1 EAGGGSYSKGEGDA
15 IEVLDAPAA
24 ASAAAA
30 AAAAAASE
38 EDEEERADSVS
49 SEATSLSSS
58 PEDMD
63 GDGGGGSPRSC
74 FSLSTAATSD
84 RLPPGMRLGPA
95 SRVIHGKPPAA
106 AAAVAAPASATAV
119 ATLVPSTPHIIK
131 PGGMHSSVS
140 GSNGAR
146 QQKSTGANLFEF
158 AASIMRGNSSS
169 GGGGPGR
176 GWGGGGRGAA
186 GWSDVRGGGPG
197 GKGGGSTSASGVRGG
212 GENMATPGWFD
223 QTPFSTPG
231 GGGGGVHY
239 PAHSAT
245 AQGAL
250 AETVELAL
258 GRGRTTTASRGQGA
272 GGLFDNRGEGGGAAT
287 GNGMEGYLDIRSA
300 RQAMI
305 LANTFFKTEKG
316 GGSANEGEGG
326 GVDSKGGG
334 GRQGRTYLLRELRD
348 HPLWKHPRFWH
359 EALMLGVKEQL
370 QEGPA
375 NASRWDDL
383 HGEARREAVAR
394 THNVV
399 FSQLASIAFNM
410 LECGVDGAR
419 VRSDVTRKCRESQ
432 LGEAQ
437 VQDLLRDLDRRI
449 RLSDGDPAD
458 EGLQAYSLTS
468 PASDGK
474 NPPRTGTSRPATSAV
489 GVSSAASGVVPS
501 GSSTKTKKAFAAGT
515 PAAYSTTA
523 NVPARARSR
532 SAAAVGESNTTAV
545 AVAAASGRKFA
556 ASDEALAGRGGSVV
570 VDLPRAVPV
579 DISPLNAA
587 AAAAAASGGLH
598 GDSPAGHFEQGL
610 PNVVSELIRVCVSD
624 KDEYREDAWRAVVRL
639 ALAGAENDDSR
650 TRESSSNEISPPPP
664 SKAASTGGGASS
676 GPPGGVTSGPVARAA
691 AADGEERQIIPATE
705 GLPSERTALAP
716 SLSGRLAAAFSRS
729 LAKATGDAPGDAAP
743 ASAVGERVS
752 QDAAAAAAAAVNNPS
767 VGGPAHQSA
776 VRVLFPT
783 ADGSSISSSAM
794 EALSPGGDASGT
806 RERAGTSVSQAA
818 FTAGTRERA
827 GTSVSQAAVTAG
839 TRERARTAVS
849 QAAVTAGTRERAG
862 TSVSQAA
869 ATVTA
874 VTRERAGTSV
884 SQAAVTAVTRER
896 ADTSVSQ
903 AAATAEMTNDEEYDM
918 L

>member
-1 EAGGGSYSKGEGDA
+1 
-15 IEVLDAPAA
+15 
-24 ASAAAA
+24 
-30 AAAAAASE
+30 
-38 EDEEERADSVS
+38 
-49 SEATSLSSS
+49 
-58 PEDMD
+58 
-63 GDGGGGSPRSC
+63 
-74 FSLSTAATSD
+74 
-84 RLPPGMRLGPA
+84 MRLGPA

-119 ATLVPSTPHIIK
+119 ATPVPSTPHVIK
-131 PGGMHSSVS
+131 PGGRHSSVS
-140 GSNGAR
+140 DRNGAR

-176 GWGGGGRGAA
+176 GWGGGARGAA

-197 GKGGGSTSASGVRGG
+197 GKGGATSSVSMGASGVRGTQAG
-212 GENMATPGWFD
+212 GNGGGNMATPGWFD

-231 GGGGGVHY
+231 GGGGGGGGHY

-258 GRGRTTTASRGQGA
+258 GRGRTPAASRGQGA
-272 GGLFDNRGEGGGAAT
+272 GGLFDNRGEGGGTAA
-287 GNGMEGYLDIRSA
+287 GNGIEGYLDIRSA

-316 GGSANEGEGG
+316 GGSAKGGEAG
-326 GVDSKGGG
+326 GVDSKSGG

-375 NASRWDDL
+375 NASGRWDDL

-437 VQDLLRDLDRRI
+437 VQELLRDLDRRI

-474 NPPRTGTSRPATSAV
+474 NPPRTGTIRPATSAV
-489 GVSSAASGVVPS
+489 GGSPAAAGVVPS
-501 GSSTKTKKAFAAGT
+501 ASSTKTKTAFAAGT
-515 PAAYSTTA
+515 PAADSTTA
-523 NVPARARSR
+523 IVPARARSR
-532 SAAAVGESNTTAV
+532 SAAAVGEGNTTAV
-545 AVAAASGRKFA
+545 AVAAASRRKFA
-556 ASDEALAGRGGSVV
+556 ASDAALAGGGGSVV
-570 VDLPRAVPV
+570 VDLPR
-579 DISPLNAA
+579 NAA
-587 AAAAAASGGLH
+587 AAAAGGGLN
-598 GDSPAGHFEQGL
+598 GDSPSGDLEQGL

-650 TRESSSNEISPPPP
+650 TRESSSSEISPPPP
-664 SKAASTGGGASS
+664 SKAVSTGGGASP
-676 GPPGGVTSGPVARAA
+676 GPPGGVSSGPVERAA
-691 AADGEERQIIPATE
+691 AADGEERQIVPATD
-705 GLPSERTALAP
+705 GLPAERNALAP

-743 ASAVGERVS
+743 APAAGRRVS
-752 QDAAAAAAAAVNNPS
+752 QDAAAAVAAAANHSS
-767 VGGPAHQSA
+767 VEGAAHKSA
-776 VRVLFPT
+776 ARVLFPT
-783 ADGSSISSSAM
+783 TDGSSSSSAM
-794 EALSPGGDASGT
+794 KALSPGGDASGT
-806 RERAGTSVSQAA
+806 RERARTSVSPETA
-818 FTAGTRERA
+818 TAGTRERA
-827 GTSVSQAAVTAG
+827 GTSVSRATATAG
-839 TRERARTAVS
+839 TRERAGTSVS
-849 QAAVTAGTRERAG
+849 RAAATAGTRERAG

-869 ATVTA
+869 AT
-874 VTRERAGTSV
+874 AG
-884 SQAAVTAVTRER
+884 
-896 ADTSVSQ
+896 
-903 AAATAEMTNDEEYDM
+903 MTNDEEYDM